1 MKILIITLREKGKEE
16 TEITLIATLSLTML
30 GYRHKVKDYRLMVN
44 NQTFQITYEQHNEIY
59 EFYGNDKK
67 ELTLEIEMIR

>member
-44 NQTFQITYEQHNEIY
+44 NQTFQITYEQHNKIY
-59 EFYGNDKK
+59 EFYGNDEK
-67 ELTLEIEMIR
+67 ELTLEIEMVR

>member
-44 NQTFQITYEQHNEIY
+44 NQTFQITYEQHNKIY
-59 EFYGNDKK
+59 EFYGNDEK
-67 ELTLEIEMIR
+67 ELALEIEMIR